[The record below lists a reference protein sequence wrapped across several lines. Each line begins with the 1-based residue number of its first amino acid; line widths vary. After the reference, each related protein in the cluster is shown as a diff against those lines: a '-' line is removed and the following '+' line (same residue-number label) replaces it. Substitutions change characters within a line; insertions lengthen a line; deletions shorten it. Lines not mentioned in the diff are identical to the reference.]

1 MIFRILN
8 PPHAGAQAE
17 VDSNGLTVG
26 SGDDCDVILS
36 DPLLKPRHAVFRLL
50 DGLAS
55 VEVLDGAAHLD
66 GREIMDSVFKIPA
79 GQVLTLGS
87 THFAF
92 GPPDSPWP
100 ALTLPVI
107 QTLGSETKTVS
118 LAEPNASPAP
128 APGATKRPAP
138 WKLGLAGLGA
148 VLLVG
153 FLLVFFYNAEQK
165 RAGQSI
171 VRQNGNADG
180 FFTVDMHTTNEDNK
194 AAEAAAMRIRKE
206 VSGATV
212 DVLDRS
218 GKSFLRVYVRSRG
231 QANDVQR
238 IINSSPYPLFSEIVS
253 LNEIETSAE
262 MMAGMEGYALDV
274 TLTKDGTAYWSG
286 YLPAE
291 ENWRSVRKRLETDL
305 PLIKE
310 NVSKLTYGSEIEKEA
325 LRLLAEAD
333 IETNPTLSFTPREV
347 VFSGSIPENQMHSWS
362 GVLAALKEK
371 YGSLATIV
379 DQISSGKP
387 VTVTKNPFHSAVVGV
402 SMGGIPAVL
411 LADGQRI
418 FEGTILKDGSVIT
431 QISEESLTIK
441 GPEGLRSLPLQ
452 SFTNP
457 GTQPALAPKN
467 SQNGG

>member
-26 SGDDCDVILS
+26 SGDNCDVILS

-55 VEVLDGAAHLD
+55 VEVLDGAAHLE
-66 GREIMDSVFKIPA
+66 GREVTDSVFKIPA
-79 GQVLTLGS
+79 GKVLTLGS

-92 GPPDSPWP
+92 GPADSPWP
-100 ALTLPVI
+100 ALTLPVV
-107 QTLGSETKTVS
+107 QTLGSEAKPAAS
-118 LAEPNASPAP
+118 AEPTAPPAP
-128 APGATKRPAP
+128 AARATKVPAS
-138 WKLGLAGLGA
+138 WKLGLAGLGV
-148 VLLVG
+148 VLTVG
-153 FLLVFFYNAEQK
+153 FLLLFFYNAEQR

-171 VRQNGNADG
+171 VREGESADG
-180 FFTVDMHTTNEDNK
+180 YFVFDMHKTNEDNK
-194 AAEAAAMRIRKE
+194 AAEAAATRIRKE

-238 IINSSPYPLFSEIVS
+238 IINSSPYPLFSEIIS

-291 ENWRSVRKRLETDL
+291 ENWRSVRKRLEIDL

-310 NVSKLTYGSEIEKEA
+310 NVSKLTYGAEIEKEA
-325 LRLLAEAD
+325 FRLLAKAD
-333 IETNPTLSFTPREV
+333 IQALPTLSFTPREV
-347 VFSGSIPENQMHSWS
+347 IFSGSIPENQMHAWS
-362 GVLAALKEK
+362 GVLAQLKEK
-371 YGSLATIV
+371 YGSLATFV

-387 VTVTKNPFHSAVVGV
+387 VTVTKNPFHAAVVGV

-418 FEGTILKDGSVIT
+418 FEGSILKDGSVIT
-431 QISEESLTIK
+431 QISENALIIQS
-441 GPEGLRSLPLQ
+441 PEGPRSLPLQ

-457 GTQPALAPKN
+457 GTQPALVPKN
-467 SQNGG
+467 PENGG